1 MNARGGTP
9 RHQLGLGPTTL
20 QAERRTPASRWHVA
34 HSCHCV
40 VLRLLTEYRH
50 KRFFR
55 PRCTV
60 PGVRFATA
68 QNTFVQRVSLSIR
81 HKQLRSASSFA
92 AGPPQHSTLWLVVR
106 CSRKSYSLKE
116 RSSPRR
122 RCPRDQRFAR
132 VLLPSHLCAQAAS
145 HSTADKCRHD
155 CCARVPANLHQQT
168 PEPLT
173 LCPYPNPSLFIA
185 PARYIPK
192 HKYKPLTVHSTVHTD
207 STVSP

>member
-1 MNARGGTP
+1 MNAGGETP
-9 RHQLGLGPTTL
+9 PHQLGLGPTTL

-60 PGVRFATA
+60 SGVRFATA
-68 QNTFVQRVSLSIR
+68 RDTVVHRVSLSIGPE
-81 HKQLRSASSFA
+81 QLCSMSSFA
-92 AGPPQHSTLWLVVR
+92 AGTPQHSTLWLVVR
-106 CSRKSYSLKE
+106 CSRRSYSPKE

-122 RCPRDQRFAR
+122 RCPQDQRFAR

-145 HSTADKCRHD
+145 HSTADKCRHA
-155 CCARVPANLHQQT
+155 CCAWAPANRHQKMHK
-168 PEPLT
+168 PLT
-173 LCPYPNPSLFIA
+173 LCP
-185 PARYIPK
+185 
-192 HKYKPLTVHSTVHTD
+192 
-207 STVSP
+207 

>member
-1 MNARGGTP
+1 MSCYGCSPSTGTNASTFLAAPSQACVSQQPGT
-9 RHQLGLGPTTL
+9 
-20 QAERRTPASRWHVA
+20 
-34 HSCHCV
+34 HSCSEFH
-40 VLRLLTEYRH
+40 
-50 KRFFR
+50 F
-55 PRCTV
+55 
-60 PGVRFATA
+60 
-68 QNTFVQRVSLSIR
+68 
-81 HKQLRSASSFA
+81 RSASSSCA
-92 AGPPQHSTLWLVVR
+92 RRPASQPAHRNTARCGLSSDAHAGATRRPQ
-106 CSRKSYSLKE
+106 
-116 RSSPRR
+116 
-122 RCPRDQRFAR
+122 DQRFAR

>member
-1 MNARGGTP
+1 MNARGETP

-50 KRFFR
+50 KRFFF

-60 PGVRFATA
+60 PGVRIATA
-68 QNTFVQRVSLSIR
+68 LNTIVQRVSLSIR
-81 HKQLRSASSFA
+81 LKQLRSASSFA

-106 CSRKSYSLKE
+106 CSRRSYSPKE

-122 RCPRDQRFAR
+122 RCPQDRRFTR

-145 HSTADKCRHD
+145 HSTADKYRHR
-155 CCARVPANLHQQT
+155 CCACVPANEQKQ
-168 PEPLT
+168 
-173 LCPYPNPSLFIA
+173 
-185 PARYIPK
+185 
-192 HKYKPLTVHSTVHTD
+192 
-207 STVSP
+207 

>member
-1 MNARGGTP
+1 VNARGETP

-20 QAERRTPASRWHVA
+20 QAERRTPASGWHVA

-50 KRFFR
+50 KRFYL

-68 QNTFVQRVSLSIR
+68 RNTFVQQVLLSIGLQ
-81 HKQLRSASSFA
+81 QLCSASSFA

-106 CSRKSYSLKE
+106 CSRRSYSPKQ

-122 RCPRDQRFAR
+122 RCPQDQRFAR

-145 HSTADKCRHD
+145 HSSADKSRRTACTTV
-155 CCARVPANLHQQT
+155 CTLEHQK
-168 PEPLT
+168 L
-173 LCPYPNPSLFIA
+173 
-185 PARYIPK
+185 R
-192 HKYKPLTVHSTVHTD
+192 KPLTN
-207 STVSP
+207 